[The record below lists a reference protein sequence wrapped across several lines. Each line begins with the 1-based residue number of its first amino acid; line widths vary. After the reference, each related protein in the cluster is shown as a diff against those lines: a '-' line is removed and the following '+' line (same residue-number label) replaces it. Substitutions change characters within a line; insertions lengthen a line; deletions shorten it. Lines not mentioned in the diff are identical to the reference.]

1 VLQRSPLRAPF
12 HRRGAADR
20 QREEHGVDAL
30 VPRLDF
36 AALAQSVYLNQAA
49 LGLIPAQSL
58 EVMLE
63 HLTQTAQHGNVR
75 LSDEQELR
83 ILDELRA
90 AGAILLGT
98 EPGAVAVL
106 GGASAGLAT
115 AAALVPAGDIVLVA
129 TDFPSVTHPW
139 LAGSASGRSVTW
151 VEDRAS
157 VSLTDSVV
165 DAIRPGVA
173 AVCVSAVMYG
183 TGSRVDCA
191 VLADS
196 AHEVGARLIVD
207 ATQLAGAGEVA
218 MADWGADFVV
228 TSGYKWLCGHG
239 GVALFAVGDD
249 LLDSIPPHPGWMGT
263 PNPFAFDATRREQAP
278 GARRFEQSTIAYAS
292 ALGLTE
298 SITRL
303 NGLGSGTIEAHARLL
318 AAELVEAVEPL
329 GWHPFRDLDDPAA
342 SPHIIALQ
350 HADLDATVVRAALH
364 REYGIVT
371 SARLNA
377 IRVSLH
383 VYNDSGDIE
392 SLVGALAT
400 IGKSAPHTV

>member
-1 VLQRSPLRAPF
+1 M
-12 HRRGAADR
+12 
-20 QREEHGVDAL
+20 DAL

-75 LSDEQELR
+75 LSDEEELR

-106 GGASAGLAT
+106 GGASEGLAT
-115 AAALVPAGDIVLVA
+115 AAALVPAGDVVLVA

-157 VSLTDSVV
+157 VSLTESVV

-249 LLDSIPPHPGWMGT
+249 LLDSL
-263 PNPFAFDATRREQAP
+263 
-278 GARRFEQSTIAYAS
+278 GA
-292 ALGLTE
+292 
-298 SITRL
+298 
-303 NGLGSGTIEAHARLL
+303 
-318 AAELVEAVEPL
+318 
-329 GWHPFRDLDDPAA
+329 
-342 SPHIIALQ
+342 
-350 HADLDATVVRAALH
+350 
-364 REYGIVT
+364 
-371 SARLNA
+371 
-377 IRVSLH
+377 
-383 VYNDSGDIE
+383 
-392 SLVGALAT
+392 
-400 IGKSAPHTV
+400 

>member
-1 VLQRSPLRAPF
+1 VNGDHPSFGTQVDPLLLVVERQRLVAGPLDSNADLVVDCPYRQS
-12 HRRGAADR
+12 HRTDHPHEIGNSGFDHARVDTPTLIPSVSMPMSVHCGDQRDGIIEVDAGGSRLPTGGVASHVVRRDPSTQPWRRAADR

-75 LSDEQELR
+75 LSDEEELR

-106 GGASAGLAT
+106 GGASEGLAA
-115 AAALVPAGDIVLVA
+115 AAALVPAGDVVLVA

-157 VSLTDSVV
+157 VSLTESVL

-207 ATQLAGAGEVA
+207 VTQLAGAGEVA

-228 TSGYKWLCGHG
+228 TSGYKWLCGH
-239 GVALFAVGDD
+239 
-249 LLDSIPPHPGWMGT
+249 
-263 PNPFAFDATRREQAP
+263 R
-278 GARRFEQSTIAYAS
+278 
-292 ALGLTE
+292 
-298 SITRL
+298 
-303 NGLGSGTIEAHARLL
+303 GSR
-318 AAELVEAVEPL
+318 
-329 GWHPFRDLDDPAA
+329 
-342 SPHIIALQ
+342 
-350 HADLDATVVRAALH
+350 VVR
-364 REYGIVT
+364 G
-371 SARLNA
+371 S
-377 IRVSLH
+377 
-383 VYNDSGDIE
+383 
-392 SLVGALAT
+392 
-400 IGKSAPHTV
+400 

>member
-1 VLQRSPLRAPF
+1 M
-12 HRRGAADR
+12 
-20 QREEHGVDAL
+20 DAL

-75 LSDEQELR
+75 LSDEEELR

-115 AAALVPAGDIVLVA
+115 AAALVPAGDVVLVA

-151 VEDRAS
+151 VEDSAG

-196 AHEVGARLIVD
+196 ARGRCSTDCRRYSAGRRRRGRNGRLGRR
-207 ATQLAGAGEVA
+207 LR
-218 MADWGADFVV
+218 
-228 TSGYKWLCGHG
+228 GHQR
-239 GVALFAVGDD
+239 
-249 LLDSIPPHPGWMGT
+249 IQM
-263 PNPFAFDATRREQAP
+263 
-278 GARRFEQSTIAYAS
+278 
-292 ALGLTE
+292 
-298 SITRL
+298 
-303 NGLGSGTIEAHARLL
+303 
-318 AAELVEAVEPL
+318 
-329 GWHPFRDLDDPAA
+329 
-342 SPHIIALQ
+342 
-350 HADLDATVVRAALH
+350 VVRT
-364 REYGIVT
+364 RG
-371 SARLNA
+371 S
-377 IRVSLH
+377 RV
-383 VYNDSGDIE
+383 VRGR
-392 SLVGALAT
+392 
-400 IGKSAPHTV
+400 